1 MTEAQFAD
9 ISLKIGVGGLI
20 IFMGFIM
27 WDLAKKSGAGKFGTF
42 IIFLVLGLCVAAF
55 LIKEILIVLLDKSA

>member
-1 MTEAQFAD
+1 MTEAEFAEL
-9 ISLKIGVGGLI
+9 SVKFLVGGLI
-20 IFMGFIM
+20 ILMGFIM

-55 LIKEILIVLLDKSA
+55 LIKEVLIVVLDKG

>member
-1 MTEAQFAD
+1 MTEAEFAD
-9 ISLKIGVGGLI
+9 LSIKILVSGLI
-20 IFMGFIM
+20 LFMGFIM

-55 LIKEILIVLLDKSA
+55 LIKEVLIVVLDK

>member
-1 MTEAQFAD
+1 MTEAEFAD
-9 ISLKIGVGGLI
+9 LSVKILVGGLI
-20 IFMGFIM
+20 LLMGFIM

-55 LIKEILIVLLDKSA
+55 LIKEVLIVVLDK

>member
-1 MTEAQFAD
+1 MTEAEFAD
-9 ISLKIGVGGLI
+9 LSIKILVGGLI
-20 IFMGFIM
+20 LLMGFIM

-55 LIKEILIVLLDKSA
+55 LIKEVLIVVLDK

>member
-1 MTEAQFAD
+1 MTEAEFAD
-9 ISLKIGVGGLI
+9 LSLKILVGGLI
-20 IFMGFIM
+20 LFMGFIM

-55 LIKEILIVLLDKSA
+55 LVKEILIVVLDR

>member
-9 ISLKIGVGGLI
+9 LSLKVGVGGLI
-20 IFMGFIM
+20 LLMGFIM
-27 WDLAKKSGAGKFGTF
+27 YDLAKKSGAGKFGTF

-55 LIKEILIVLLDKSA
+55 LIKEILIVVLDQ

>member
-1 MTEAQFAD
+1 MTEAEFAE
-9 ISLKIGVGGLI
+9 ISLKVLVGGLI
-20 IFMGFIM
+20 LFMGFIM

-55 LIKEILIVLLDKSA
+55 LVKEVLIIVLEK

>member
-9 ISLKIGVGGLI
+9 LSVKFLVSGLI
-20 IFMGFIM
+20 LLMGFIM

-42 IIFLVLGLCVAAF
+42 IIFLVLGLCIAAF
-55 LIKEILIVLLDKSA
+55 LIKEVLIIVLEK

>member
-1 MTEAQFAD
+1 MTEAEFAEL
-9 ISLKIGVGGLI
+9 SLKILVGGLI

-55 LIKEILIVLLDKSA
+55 LIKEVLIMVLE

>member
-1 MTEAQFAD
+1 MTEAQFSD
-9 ISLKIGVGGLI
+9 LSIKILVGGLI

-55 LIKEILIVLLDKSA
+55 LVKEILIAVLEK

>member
-1 MTEAQFAD
+1 MTEAEFAD
-9 ISLKIGVGGLI
+9 LALKIGIGGLVLL
-20 IFMGFIM
+20 MAFIM

-55 LIKEILIVLLDKSA
+55 LVKEILIAVLE

>member
-1 MTEAQFAD
+1 MTEAEFAD
-9 ISLKIGVGGLI
+9 LSLKVLVGGLI
-20 IFMGFIM
+20 LFMGFIM

-55 LIKEILIVLLDKSA
+55 LVKEILIVVLDH